1 MPDPLLDALA
11 QEINASSIVASLP
24 TAGTVLAFDFGEKR
38 VGVALG
44 ELTLGVAH
52 PLTTINEESNERRF
66 AAVEALIKE
75 WQPVYLV
82 VGLPTHMDGTEHA
95 LSALCRK
102 FARRL
107 EGRFA
112 IRVALV
118 DERLTSVAAESTLND
133 AGVRGRKQKPML
145 DQVAAQHILQ
155 AFLDGTP
162 YAAP

>member
-1 MPDPLLDALA
+1 MPDPLRDAMA
-11 QEINASSIVASLP
+11 HEINASSIVVSLP
-24 TAGTVLAFDFGEKR
+24 SAGTVLAFDFGEKR

-112 IRVALV
+112 IQVALV

-133 AGVRGRKQKPML
+133 AGVRG
-145 DQVAAQHILQ
+145 
-155 AFLDGTP
+155 
-162 YAAP
+162 